1 MIEVSNLEER
11 LDSRSFLDLL
21 LGHALCNLQRFPGNT
36 SYYAMAVLANINTV
50 IEGLNDNS
58 LLSGIAAIEHNH
70 NFAGLQ
76 AGERQSTI
84 SGDITGVI
92 QATGRFE
99 STEPFESTKVS
110 FYA

>member
-50 IEGLNDNS
+50 IESLDNNS

-70 NFAGLQ
+70 NLTRLQ
-76 AGERQSTI
+76 AAKKNCIRCSW
-84 SGDITGVI
+84 
-92 QATGRFE
+92 
-99 STEPFESTKVS
+99 
-110 FYA
+110 